1 MVLKYINQV
10 RINKLLFFIIFLRN
24 IKKGDKK
31 MILYRANDYKDMSR
45 KSANII
51 SAKVIIKPNLVLG
64 LATGSSPE
72 GTYKQLIEWYQK
84 GDIDFSKVKAVNL
97 DEYCGLD
104 KENDQS
110 YAYFMNEKF
119 FNHINIKKENT
130 YIPNG
135 LEKDY
140 EKECKRYDEV
150 IESLGEVDLQLLG
163 IGTNGHIGFNEP
175 EKSFTKGTHKVEL
188 TEETIKANARF
199 FGNEDLV
206 PKYAYSMGIKNI
218 MNAKQVL
225 LIASGKSKANAVYET
240 LYGDIRPEVPSTI
253 LQLHPNVIIIADEDA
268 LSVVKEKNLL

>member
-1 MVLKYINQV
+1 MSIYSLRYINEV
-10 RINKLLFFIIFLRN
+10 YF
-24 IKKGDKK
+24 GDDKISK
-31 MILYRANDYKDMSR
+31 MQENLSKFRAR
-45 KSANII
+45 C
-51 SAKVIIKPNLVLG
+51 
-64 LATGSSPE
+64 
-72 GTYKQLIEWYQK
+72 
-84 GDIDFSKVKAVNL
+84 F
-97 DEYCGLD
+97 
-104 KENDQS
+104 KERG
-110 YAYFMNEKF
+110 FT
-119 FNHINIKKENT
+119 KKENT